1 MRTFYFFI
9 ATLLIFA
16 SCQEE
21 TSSGSKRELTRLRT
35 ELEQKRQALTDQKEI
50 AKLEDEINRLD
61 RELSQTGA
69 GIITNTKDAIKTS
82 TATTTDQQGFAPDM
96 DGAAVI
102 KGNSVNMRSSPS
114 VQATRIASFNNGEIV
129 LILEARQSG
138 KSNEAILTKNINL
151 YGDNTQ
157 TGKSLATLN
166 KGKAVVI
173 EGYQGDILNVSYQ
186 HPQRGKLFA
195 QIKESD
201 VESIENG
208 AWYNVKRSSGQTGWV
223 YEKFISVN

>member
-1 MRTFYFFI
+1 MRTLYFFI
-9 ATLLIFA
+9 ATLLILS

-21 TSSGSKRELTRLRT
+21 APDSSKELTRLRK

-50 AKLEDEINRLD
+50 AKLEEELNRID
-61 RELSQTGA
+61 RELNQVSTGTVTDPKA
-69 GIITNTKDAIKTS
+69 VAK
-82 TATTTDQQGFAPDM
+82 TTTDNSAVVAGFAPDEE
-96 DGAAVI
+96 GAAVI

-114 VQATRIASFNNGEIV
+114 VQATRVASFNNGEIV
-129 LILEARQSG
+129 RVLETKQSG
-138 KSNEAILTKNINL
+138 KNNEAILTKNIEL
-151 YGDNTQ
+151 YGDGNQ
-157 TGKSLATLN
+157 SGKPLATLN

-173 EGYQGDILNVSYQ
+173 EGYQGDMLNVSYQ
-186 HPQRGKLFA
+186 HPERGKLFA

-208 AWYNVKRSSGQTGWV
+208 AWYKVNRSNGQTGWV